1 MLYLNLN
8 DTANQLIRNHS
19 SLKF

>member
-1 MLYLNLN
+1 MLYLDLN